1 MFHIIYRKN
10 LLDIFLSGIGLL
22 AYNLLIYTFDIKT
35 LMNPIKWMILIGI
48 ILAFMITLPLTA
60 MLMSAQAQI
69 ITLPGNENNTRLIL
83 NMDNLTQT
91 LVNATTNETISVEKF
106 TLYKPNATTNE
117 TLTTDTGNET
127 PNETITTDTGNET
140 PNETITTDTGNATTN
155 ETLTTDTGNATT
167 NETLTTDTGNAT
179 TKINLTA
186 KFNALQGK

>member
-1 MFHIIYRKN
+1 MDKRDEKIADSSNREPKCFIYVIFHVIHRKN
-10 LLDIFLSGIGLL
+10 LLDIFHSGIGLL

-35 LMNPIKWMILIGI
+35 LMIPFSWTVLIGI
-48 ILAFMITLPLTA
+48 ILAFIITLPLTA
-60 MLMSAQAQI
+60 NLMPAQAKNI
-69 ITLPGNENNTRLIL
+69 YFPVNENNTRLIL

-106 TLYKPNATTNE
+106 TLYRPNATTNE
-117 TLTTDTGNET
+117 TL
-127 PNETITTDTGNET
+127 
-140 PNETITTDTGNATTN
+140 TTDTGNATTN

-179 TKINLTA
+179 TNVNLTA